1 MIAGIAL
8 AMTLFAAAPAAA
20 EPAPVP
26 SAEPAPVPA
35 AGEAAATQKPER
47 DLARIE
53 AYLNSIRSLDADF
66 VQETS
71 DGQVAHGRLMLE
83 RPGRLR
89 FEYSDGT
96 PLLLVSNGRILT
108 FIDYSVG
115 QVTRWPIDDTPL
127 GLLVRDHIDLAA
139 AGAVFNA
146 VALAGGRRLLVTVR
160 DAAHPERGLLTLSFL
175 ERPGGLR
182 LEGWEVVDAQGTV
195 TRIRLENLRLDAVLA
210 DALWSFDDPR
220 KLPSQRRRRRR

>member
-1 MIAGIAL
+1 MIAGMVL
-8 AMTLFAAAPAAA
+8 AMTLFAAAPPAQ
-20 EPAPVP
+20 PAP
-26 SAEPAPVPA
+26 APTADDATA
-35 AGEAAATQKPER
+35 ARTLRR

-53 AYLNSIRSLDADF
+53 RYLNAIRSLEADF
-66 VQETS
+66 VQES
-71 DGQVAHGRLMLE
+71 PDGQVAHGRLMLA

-96 PLLLVSNGRILT
+96 PLLLVSNGKVLT

-115 QVTRWPIDDTPL
+115 QVTRWPINDTPL
-127 GLLVRDHIDLAA
+127 GLLVRERIDLAA
-139 AGAVFNA
+139 AGAVLNA
-146 VALAGGRRLLVTVR
+146 VESADARRLLVTVR
-160 DAAHPERGLLTLSFL
+160 DPAHPERGLLTLSFL
-175 ERPGGLR
+175 DRSQGLR

-195 TRIRLENLRLDAVLA
+195 TRVTLENIRLNVVLA